1 MLRREE
7 ELYGFAL
14 QGRDGTIGRI
24 QDFYFDEQSWQVR
37 YLLVKTADWP
47 IQRQVFVAPVVL
59 ESCFW
64 DKRAYSAL
72 LTREQVDNSPA
83 IQLGSPLS
91 CTQFTKLDQYY
102 GWTACAPIKTTL
114 LDLKPRYPLLH
125 STRQLLGYTVEVSGA
140 EIGPVEDILIEDR
153 DWTIRY
159 LTVTTGEWSRGQRR
173 LVRREW
179 IESVSRSERKVYAQ
193 AGSDGTTRMNRSYQR
208 LAH

>member
-14 QGRDGTIGRI
+14 QGPDGTIGRI
-24 QDFYFDEQSWQVR
+24 QDFYFDEQRWQVR

-47 IQRQVFVAPVVL
+47 IQRQVFVAPIVL

-64 DKRAYSAL
+64 DKRSYSAL
-72 LTREQVDNSPA
+72 LTREQVENSPI
-83 IQLGSPLS
+83 IQLGTPLS
-91 CTQFTKLDQYY
+91 CTKFTKLDQYY
-102 GWTACAPIKTTL
+102 GWTACAPTKTTM
-114 LDLKPRYPLLH
+114 LDLKPHYPLLH
-125 STRQLLGYTVEVSGA
+125 STRELLGYTVVVSGT

-193 AGSDGTTRMNRSYQR
+193 AGSNGTARMNRSYQR